1 MQIIS
6 GIQHEG
12 AANQTATEILLF
24 HLHKA
29 AIASACQTK
38 KLANG
43 ENDKGSIFSQK
54 SHTDHPHTVSL
65 FLCLFIP
72 GLFCSPVRCFFAQ
85 NFTIE
90 YLYIPQL
97 SVALWTRWTGPVS
110 SWTESSCHGE
120 QREVR
125 GNGILGQLV
134 RAKLGT
140 GGGGKFLWELHSL
153 RTSGYIRRSRRRDKT
168 GTDKG
173 AVKTKKVDFA
183 KSLR

>member
-12 AANQTATEILLF
+12 AANRTATEIILF
-24 HLHKA
+24 HLHRA

-43 ENDKGSIFSQK
+43 ENDKGSIFSQNPTPTT
-54 SHTDHPHTVSL
+54 HTLSPS
-65 FLCLFIP
+65 FCLFIP

-90 YLYIPQL
+90 CLYIPQL
-97 SVALWTRWTGPVS
+97 SVALWTRWTGPVG

-140 GGGGKFLWELHSL
+140 GGGEFLWELHSL